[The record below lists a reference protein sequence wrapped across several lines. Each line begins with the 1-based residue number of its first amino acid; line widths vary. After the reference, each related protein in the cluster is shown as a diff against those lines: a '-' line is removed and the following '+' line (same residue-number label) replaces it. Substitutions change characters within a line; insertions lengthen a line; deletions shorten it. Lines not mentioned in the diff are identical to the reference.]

1 MNDIV
6 YSFYGKDIIMNVC
19 ILIKSFIKLLQDK
32 FIKRFEVAAMRF
44 YKSETYN
51 TLQNTESVFW
61 MELVEYKSEGSL
73 WMIQILLK
81 TRCWKNLF

>member
-19 ILIKSFIKLLQDK
+19 ILIKSFIKLLQ
-32 FIKRFEVAAMRF
+32 
-44 YKSETYN
+44 
-51 TLQNTESVFW
+51 NTENVFW
-61 MELVEYKSEGSL
+61 MELAEYKSEGSL

>member
-19 ILIKSFIKLLQDK
+19 ILIKSFIK
-32 FIKRFEVAAMRF
+32 FEVAAMRF